1 MATLKAT
8 VKSKRKDGMY
18 VVYIRFAHNRKV
30 SYLRASWMGLRQNQK
45 SPRFRA
51 LVLLG
56 INCGGEGILTADSHI
71 LL

>member
-1 MATLKAT
+1 MLMRRG
-8 VKSKRKDGMY
+8 VL
-18 VVYIRFAHNRKV
+18 V
-30 SYLRASWMGLRQNQK
+30 
-45 SPRFRA
+45 FRA